1 MKKVVFFSILLAFIS
16 CKKSEETDEIVKP
29 TPTSEKIEDT
39 ITIEEQDYVKFQT
52 DSISD
57 VTVKGFKIDASYKIG
72 NSKVVVGY
80 YESID
85 GKMTYPDTEKDWG
98 DRLLLLNDKN
108 QIIFKSKGVGDTYLY
123 EPHFYKNKSNNKI
136 IIVCQRA
143 YEYFFGGD
151 AFLLENDKIKYIG
164 DIDVEG
170 KYEEDILV
178 DILKIKETKDK
189 ITFSFDSDSILLEP
203 GSKDIYV
210 KNNNIRYEYKNNSFK
225 FIK

>member
-1 MKKVVFFSILLAFIS
+1 MKKIIIYFIILAFLS
-16 CKKSEETDEIVKP
+16 CKKSEETNEIVKP

-39 ITIEEQDYVKFQT
+39 ITIEEQEYVKFQP

-57 VTVKGFKIDASYKIG
+57 VAIKGFQIDSSYKIG
-72 NSKVVVGY
+72 NSKIVVGI

-85 GKMTYPDTEKDWG
+85 GEISYPDTEKDWG

-108 QIIFKSKGVGDTYLY
+108 LITYKSKGVGETYLY
-123 EPHFYKNKSNNKI
+123 EPYFYKNKSNNKI

-170 KYEEDILV
+170 KFDETKLV
-178 DILKIKETKDK
+178 DILKIKETMNK
-189 ITFSFDSDSILLEP
+189 ITFTFDSDSILLEP

-210 KNNNIRYEYKNNSFK
+210 KNNNIRYEYNNKSFK

>member
-1 MKKVVFFSILLAFIS
+1 MKKIALCFIILAFLS
-16 CKKSEETDEIVKP
+16 CKKSEETHKIVKQ

-39 ITIEEQDYVKFQT
+39 ITIEEQEYVKFIP
-52 DSISD
+52 DSISG
-57 VTVKGFKIDASYKIG
+57 VAVKGFKIDSSYKIG
-72 NSKVVVGY
+72 NSKIVVGI

-85 GKMTYPDTEKDWG
+85 GEMTYPDTEKDWG
-98 DRLLLLNDKN
+98 DRLLVLNDKN
-108 QIIFKSKGVGDTYLY
+108 QITYKSKGVGETYLY
-123 EPHFYKNKSNNKI
+123 EPYFYKNKSNNKI

-170 KYEEDILV
+170 KFDEDKLV

-189 ITFSFDSDSILLEP
+189 ITFTFDSDSIILEP

-210 KNNNIRYEYKNNSFK
+210 KNNNIRYEYNNKSFK